1 MNNIAIVGGGIGG
14 LAAALALTRRGIDV
28 AVYEQA
34 PELRELGAGVQI
46 SANGTRVL
54 HALGLKEAL
63 ERVQVLP
70 AGKAIRLWNTGQTW
84 KLFDLGMES
93 VARYGSPYITIHRG
107 DLHTVIAHGLAQ
119 AKPGVIHL
127 NRKCVEL
134 TQAPDHVEL
143 RFENGDLVKARL
155 VIGADGVHSVVRENL
170 FGATKPEFC
179 GIIAWRGVVP
189 MERVPASISRTIGTN
204 WVGPGGHVVH
214 YPLRAGT
221 LLNFVGM
228 GERDWNV
235 EGWNVRGTTEEAA
248 NDFRGWHPDV
258 HAMIRNIDVPY
269 KWGLALRPPMDAWS
283 KGRCTLLGDACHSM
297 VPLLAQGA
305 VMALEDGL
313 ILARAIEKFPHDH
326 EVALG
331 AYEAARRDRA
341 NKVVAGSAAM
351 IPRFHNRAMVDAAAA
366 QAHVDHEWQ
375 EDLIR
380 ERYDWLFTYD
390 ATKVPV

>member
-1 MNNIAIVGGGIGG
+1 VTAK
-14 LAAALALTRRGIDV
+14 LAV
-28 AVYEQA
+28 
-34 PELRELGAGVQI
+34 
-46 SANGTRVL
+46 
-54 HALGLKEAL
+54 
-63 ERVQVLP
+63 
-70 AGKAIRLWNTGQTW
+70 
-84 KLFDLGMES
+84 
-93 VARYGSPYITIHRG
+93 
-107 DLHTVIAHGLAQ
+107 
-119 AKPGVIHL
+119 
-127 NRKCVEL
+127 
-134 TQAPDHVEL
+134 
-143 RFENGDLVKARL
+143 
-155 VIGADGVHSVVRENL
+155 GADGVHSVVRETL
-170 FGATKPEFC
+170 FGATKPNFC
-179 GIIAWRGVVP
+179 GIIAWRGVIP

-235 EGWNVRGTTEEAA
+235 EGWNVRGTTEEAL

-269 KWGLALRPPMDAWS
+269 KWGLALRPPMAQWS

-313 ILARAIEKFPHDH
+313 VLARAIEKYPDDY
-326 EVALG
+326 EAALA

-351 IPRFHNRAMVDAAAA
+351 IPRFHNRAMVDAEAA

-375 EDLIR
+375 EDRIR

-390 ATKVPV
+390 ATAVPV